1 MENLKILESKL
12 AERSRREEELKS
24 ELKEVQDEI
33 NVLEVEIARIRGTPE
48 ELNDIRKES
57 ENFTKDKKKRP
68 RPNYKENFN
77 KEHEERTT
85 KRQKRNKISSEII
98 QDKEMEDTSES
109 EMDTIEEE
117 TMEQEENT
125 KLSEE
130 MDKEFMEKSQEY
142 GKSNRGRQSKKEI
155 EDLLE
160 EISEEELKNLE
171 FEKGINKEKITE
183 EISRLYYKLCK
194 QEGILFEGKRGTMEI
209 YYEFEKR
216 FEEKINILLEE
227 YQKEKTAINK
237 IIEEI
242 IGGGINHDRRNI
254 IRKSEKARKIYRI
267 ISVDGGKEKIRRLKF
282 LNSEDYMKFNFGEIE
297 EWIKNH

>member
-57 ENFTKDKKKRP
+57 ENFTKDKKKRL

-109 EMDTIEEE
+109 EMDTIEE
-117 TMEQEENT
+117 
-125 KLSEE
+125 
-130 MDKEFMEKSQEY
+130 
-142 GKSNRGRQSKKEI
+142 
-155 EDLLE
+155 
-160 EISEEELKNLE
+160 
-171 FEKGINKEKITE
+171 
-183 EISRLYYKLCK
+183 RL
-194 QEGILFEGKRGTMEI
+194 
-209 YYEFEKR
+209 
-216 FEEKINILLEE
+216 NILLEE

-237 IIEEI
+237 IIEQI

-297 EWIKNH
+297 EWI